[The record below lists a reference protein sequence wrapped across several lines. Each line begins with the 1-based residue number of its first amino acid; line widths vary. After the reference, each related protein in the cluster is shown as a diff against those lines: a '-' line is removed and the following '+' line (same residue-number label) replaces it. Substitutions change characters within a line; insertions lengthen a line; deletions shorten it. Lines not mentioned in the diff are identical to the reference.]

1 MTIGGRGRAMTI
13 LEQGKGQIPLPAA
26 FALESASLPP
36 YLRVTLNWIA
46 RRSGRRLKGKR
57 GVPMTRPSHPRQ
69 RTIREFT
76 LEEMLADP
84 LIRLVMA
91 RDGVKAREVRALME
105 RSAAS

>member
-1 MTIGGRGRAMTI
+1 MTI

>member
-1 MTIGGRGRAMTI
+1 
-13 LEQGKGQIPLPAA
+13 
-26 FALESASLPP
+26 
-36 YLRVTLNWIA
+36 
-46 RRSGRRLKGKR
+46 
-57 GVPMTRPSHPRQ
+57 MTRPSHPRQ